1 MHRSSSCARYISY
14 SSKPFA
20 AKIQTTTCASSAHA
34 LVWNS
39 SKSRT
44 RGVEDTDGGK
54 RGAIRTELER
64 EGIYKS
70 VDLENKFIEVE
81 N

>member
-1 MHRSSSCARYISY
+1 M
-14 SSKPFA
+14 
-20 AKIQTTTCASSAHA
+20 
-34 LVWNS
+34 WNS

-70 VDLENKFIEVE
+70 VDLENKCIEVE